1 MKIKILLTIL
11 GITLT
16 LFACDSWIDTNLN
29 VDPTSPANVPMKT
42 VLPTTQVGIAYV
54 LGGDIGRFT
63 GCLVQQF
70 YGWNRQHQGIYNYT
84 FKEDDIDNAWN
95 TMYAGPMKDLNFLIS
110 KADELQS
117 PHYKGVA
124 QVLMAF
130 SIGMWTDLMGD
141 IPYSE
146 AFKGTDKLSPKYDT
160 QEQIYNSIFT
170 LLDNA
175 ITNLQSTSSVFKPGA
190 DDFMYGGKTAKW
202 IKAAYTLKARFYLHL
217 KDYDKALA
225 ALQNGF
231 TSNDDDLQVN
241 FTDKETEANPLY
253 QFDVQRGDVHM
264 GPKLM
269 ELMNQFNDPRR
280 PFFAK
285 LDDKGQ
291 YSQDSPLGPFYAS
304 INSPVP
310 FITYVE
316 AKFIEAECQLAKGN
330 VSAAYSAYQSAIL
343 ASMKKVGV
351 SDADA
356 QNYWNQAS
364 VGVGESNLTL
374 ENIMVQKYIACF
386 FSPESYS
393 DWRRTNFP
401 KLTPV
406 RSDKPVPRRFPYPQ
420 SERLYN
426 FENVKAV
433 APNFQNPDFIFVDKL
448 WWDKKYWNP

>member
-1 MKIKILLTIL
+1 MKIKSLLILL
-11 GITLT
+11 GFAFAM
-16 LFACDSWIDTNLN
+16 FACNSWIDPNLN
-29 VDPTSPANVPMKT
+29 VDPTSPSDVPLKT

-63 GCLVQQF
+63 GCFTQQF

-95 TMYAGPMKDLNFLIS
+95 TMYAGPMMDLYFIIN
-110 KADELQS
+110 KADELNS
-117 PHYKGVA
+117 PYYKGAA

-130 SIGMWTDLMGD
+130 SLGMWTDLMGD
-141 IPYSE
+141 IPYND
-146 AFKGTDKLSPKYDT
+146 AFKGTKTLAPKYDT
-160 QEQIYNSIFT
+160 QEQIYNSIFA

-175 ITNLQSTSSVFKPGA
+175 INNLKSTTSVLKPGA
-190 DDFMYGGKTAKW
+190 DDFMYGGKVAKW
-202 IKAAYTLKARFYLHL
+202 IKAAYTLKARYYLHL
-217 KDYDKALA
+217 KKYDEALA

-231 TSNDDDLQVN
+231 TSNDDDMQIT

-253 QFDVQRGDVHM
+253 QFDVQRGDVNM

-285 LDDKGQ
+285 KDDNGL
-291 YSQDSPLGPFYAS
+291 YSENSPLGPFYAS

-316 AKFIEAECQLAKGN
+316 AKFIESECQFAKGN
-330 VSAAYSAYQSAIL
+330 KNAAYNAYKEGIL

-351 SDADA
+351 ADPDA
-356 QNYWNQAS
+356 QAYFNQPS
-364 VGVGESNLTL
+364 VDVGENNLSL
-374 ENIMVQKYIACF
+374 ENILTQKYIACF
-386 FSPESYS
+386 FSPEVYT
-393 DWRRTNFP
+393 DWRRTGYP
-401 KLTPV
+401 VLTPV
-406 RSDKPVPRRFPYPQ
+406 KGNTIPRRFPYPQ

-426 FENVKAV
+426 FQNVKAV
-433 APNFQNPDFIFVDKL
+433 APNFQNPDFIFTEKL
-448 WWDKKYWNP
+448 WWDKTYWNP

>member
-1 MKIKILLTIL
+1 MKIKSLLILL
-11 GITLT
+11 GFAFAM
-16 LFACDSWIDTNLN
+16 FACNSWIDPNLN
-29 VDPTSPANVPMKT
+29 VDPTSPSDVPLKT

-63 GCLVQQF
+63 GCFTQQF

-95 TMYAGPMKDLNFLIS
+95 TMYAGPMMDLYFIIN
-110 KADELQS
+110 KADELNS
-117 PHYKGVA
+117 PYYKGAA

-130 SIGMWTDLMGD
+130 SLGMWTDLMGD
-141 IPYSE
+141 IPYND
-146 AFKGTDKLSPKYDT
+146 AFKGTKTLAPKYDT
-160 QEQIYNSIFT
+160 QEQIYNSIFA

-175 ITNLQSTSSVFKPGA
+175 INNLKSTTSVLKPGA
-190 DDFMYGGKTAKW
+190 DDFMYGGKVAKW
-202 IKAAYTLKARFYLHL
+202 IKAAYTLKARYYLHL
-217 KDYDKALA
+217 KKYDEALA

-231 TSNDDDLQVN
+231 TSNDDDMQIT

-253 QFDVQRGDVHM
+253 QFDVQRGDVNM

-285 LDDKGQ
+285 KDDNGL
-291 YSQDSPLGPFYAS
+291 YSENSPLGPFYAS

-316 AKFIEAECQLAKGN
+316 AKFIESECQFAKGN
-330 VSAAYSAYQSAIL
+330 KNAAYNAYKEGIL

-351 SDADA
+351 ADPDA
-356 QNYWNQAS
+356 QAYFNQPS
-364 VGVGESNLTL
+364 VDVGENNLSL
-374 ENIMVQKYIACF
+374 ENILTQKYIACF
-386 FSPESYS
+386 FSPEVYT
-393 DWRRTNFP
+393 DWRRTGYP
-401 KLTPV
+401 VLTPV
-406 RSDKPVPRRFPYPQ
+406 KGNKIPRRFPYPQ

-426 FENVKAV
+426 FQNVKAV
-433 APNFQNPDFIFVDKL
+433 APNFQNPDFIFTEKL
-448 WWDKKYWNP
+448 WWDKTYWNP